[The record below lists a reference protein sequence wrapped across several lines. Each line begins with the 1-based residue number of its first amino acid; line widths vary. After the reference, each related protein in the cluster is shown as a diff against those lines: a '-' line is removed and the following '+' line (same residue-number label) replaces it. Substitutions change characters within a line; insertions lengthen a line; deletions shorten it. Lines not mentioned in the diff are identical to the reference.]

1 MTPQEWGRVRELF
14 EELVDRDAAE
24 VQRRL
29 DATGATDPETSAQV
43 RSLLD
48 HHSHAGS
55 FLDPATLDVP
65 VLDDVIETGAEIGP
79 YIVVREIGHGGMG
92 RVYLARDT
100 RLERMVCIK
109 VLRHEFSTDPL
120 YRERLRRE
128 ARLAASLTDPGIC
141 AVYALE
147 ELDSNVYVVTEF
159 VEGHTLREEI
169 RPGSPPSAEAVI
181 QTARSL
187 ATGLAA
193 AHAKGITHRDLKPEN
208 IMRGADGRL
217 KILDFGLARV
227 DDAAR
232 QGRMAATLP
241 GTIVGTPAYMS
252 PEQLTGKPADPRS
265 DVFALGV
272 VLYEYA
278 TATHPFAAPSALAVA
293 ARILEQEPEP
303 LRRRRPDLPQS
314 FSKAIDRC
322 LTKEA
327 GDRFATAADL
337 LNALENDAASVAR
350 PTAAGRTWWKVHQF
364 ATIGIYLAACGLAWQ
379 IKEWE
384 PVAPGRWAFLA
395 IAFLA
400 AFGGILRGHLLFT
413 ESAHPHRLG
422 LERARTRAACVTVD
436 LAMTIVLLFGAFLVS
451 ASRPVVS
458 ALTMGLAVTI
468 AAATVFI
475 EPATSAATFETDEQE
490 LRD

>member
-1 MTPQEWGRVRELF
+1 MTPESWARVRELF

-24 VQRRL
+24 VQRHL
-29 DATGATDPETSAQV
+29 DATAATDPETTAHV

-65 VLDDVIETGAEIGP
+65 VLDDVLETGAEIGP
-79 YIVVREIGHGGMG
+79 YLVVREIGYGGMG

-147 ELDSNVYVVTEF
+147 ELDSNLYVVTEF

-169 RPGSPPSAEAVI
+169 RTDSLPGVEAVV
-181 QTARSL
+181 QTARAL

-208 IMRGADGRL
+208 IMRSVDGRL

-252 PEQLTGKPADPRS
+252 PEQLSGKPADPRS
-265 DVFALGV
+265 DVFSLGV
-272 VLYEYA
+272 VIYEYA
-278 TATHPFAAPSALAVA
+278 AATHPFAAPNALAVA

-303 LRRRRPDLPQS
+303 LRRRRPDLPLS
-314 FSKAIDRC
+314 LVKAIDRS
-322 LTKEA
+322 LSKA
-327 GDRFATAADL
+327 ADDRFATAADL
-337 LNALENDAASVAR
+337 LKALETGVASGTPDAA
-350 PTAAGRTWWKVHQF
+350 PERTWWKTHQLV
-364 ATIGIYLAACGLAWQ
+364 TIGMYLAACGVAWQ

-384 PVAPGRWAFLA
+384 PVAASRWTFLGT
-395 IAFLA
+395 AFLA

-422 LERARTRAACVTVD
+422 RERARTRAACVTVD
-436 LAMTIVLLFGAFLVS
+436 LAMTIVLLFGAVLVS

-458 ALTMGLAVTI
+458 ALTMGLAVAL
-468 AAATVFI
+468 AAATAFI
-475 EPATSAATFETDEQE
+475 EPATSAAAFEREPAD
-490 LRD
+490 